1 MAMTEENT
9 VDTSLNGRTALITGA
24 SKGLGLATAKAF
36 YSHGAKVVLLARGA
50 ADLDTAKAEI
60 RHLTVADAHRDSADV
75 AAFVC
80 DVTDAK
86 AIAATHQ
93 QAVDRFGPVDIF
105 QNNAGQSGCQTLSQH
120 HRRRVAG

>member
-50 ADLDTAKAEI
+50 ADLPPLK
-60 RHLTVADAHRDSADV
+60 RNPSL
-75 AAFVC
+75 
-80 DVTDAK
+80 
-86 AIAATHQ
+86 
-93 QAVDRFGPVDIF
+93 G
-105 QNNAGQSGCQTLSQH
+105 GG
-120 HRRRVAG
+120 RRISRGR